1 MGVKSCPQR
10 PTELYSPMK
19 FDKFKIPQ
27 ELKDNLIENGYF
39 RTTDIQFK
47 TFAAISKHE
56 DVLAIAQT
64 GTGKTAAFA
73 VPIIGRI
80 HDRQLE
86 NPKDGVKCLVMVPTR
101 ELAQQI
107 GKVFSQLSKGT
118 LATNY
123 SLYGGV
129 DENPQV
135 QQIAGG
141 VDIVIATPGRMFTLI
156 KHGDLDISRV
166 ETLVLDEADRMMDM
180 GFIGEIE
187 KVKKLLPRQH
197 QTLFFSATINKEIKK
212 TAYDLISSD
221 ALRIQ
226 VSPEEFVS
234 KNVTHFVVNVGM
246 DDKRHLLVNF
256 IRRNPESKL
265 IVFVRTQVRA
275 ERVIAHLKKQNIE
288 AVSLHGGLSQDQRDD
303 NLRYFRN
310 TKNVVLIA
318 TDLSS
323 RGIDLPGITH
333 VINYDVPDEPENYVH
348 RIGRTGRG
356 FAKGSAISFVAPE
369 ESEKLEAVEKFIA
382 TKIEI
387 LDVDIEE
394 PELTEE
400 EVEDLDIASMIAME
414 EERAFPKKQK
424 KKKK

>member
-1 MGVKSCPQR
+1 
-10 PTELYSPMK
+10 MK
-19 FDKFKIPQ
+19 FDRFAIPQ

-47 TFAAISKHE
+47 TFAAIQKGE

-73 VPIIGRI
+73 VPIISNI
-80 HDRQLE
+80 HTQQLE
-86 NPKDGVKCLVMVPTR
+86 RPSDGVKCLVMVPTR

-107 GKVFSQLSKGT
+107 GQVFSKLSKST

-135 QQIAGG
+135 EQIAGG

-166 ETLVLDEADRMMDM
+166 RTLVLDEADRMMDM

-187 KVKKLLPRQH
+187 KVKKLLPRKH

-212 TAYDLISSD
+212 TAYDLISST

-234 KNVTHFVVNVGM
+234 KNVTHFVINVDM

-256 IRRNPESKL
+256 VRRNPESKL

-275 ERVIAHLKKQNIE
+275 ERVIAHLQKMKIE
-288 AVSLHGGLSQDQRDD
+288 AVALHGGLSQDQRDD
-303 NLRYFRN
+303 NLLYFRN
-310 TKNVVLIA
+310 TKNVILVA
-318 TDLSS
+318 TDLSA
-323 RGIDLPGITH
+323 RGIDLPGISH
-333 VINYDVPDEPENYVH
+333 VINYDVPDDPENYVH

-369 ESEKLEAVEKFIA
+369 EAEKLDAVQEFIK
-382 TKIEI
+382 TKINV
-387 LDVDIEE
+387 LDVTIEE
-394 PELTEE
+394 PDLTEE
-400 EVEDLDIASMIAME
+400 EVEELDIATMLAEE
-414 EERAFPKKQK
+414 EERAFPSK
-424 KKKK
+424 KKKKPKGR